1 MSELSQDVIRL
12 ASAPSIAVIS
22 TIMPD
27 GQPQTLFVWIDT
39 DGRHL
44 LVNTEPQR
52 RRVRNIERDPR
63 VTVLLAAADDVHDW
77 AEVRGRVV
85 AIEGGELARAHID
98 RLSQKYEGRD
108 YPFVV
113 GRRGRVIL
121 RIEADRVNLPQH
133 QATAHPADPSAVG

>member
-1 MSELSQDVIRL
+1 MTALPQDVIRL
-12 ASAPSIAVIS
+12 ASAPSVAVIS

-27 GQPQTLFVWIDT
+27 GRPQTLFVWIDT
-39 DGRHL
+39 DGTHL

-77 AEVRGRVV
+77 AEIRGRVV
-85 AIEGGELARAHID
+85 EIIGGEQARAHID

-108 YPFVV
+108 YPFVI
-113 GRRGRVIL
+113 GPRGRVIL
-121 RIEADRVNLPQH
+121 RIQAHRVNLPQH
-133 QATAHPADPSAVG
+133 QTAVHPADPNAVG